1 MAQTVLL
8 ILGAYLW
15 GAIPSAYLVG
25 RYLKGIDIRDY
36 GSGNVGASNVGEHVG
51 KWPALLLGTFDFV
64 GKGTLPV
71 LLAKQMDP
79 SLAVQA
85 GAGLAAIAG
94 HNWSPYIRFTG
105 GRGVATAGG
114 VLLGLFMWQELLTE
128 VVLFWFIGRAIF
140 RETGFWALISM
151 LVLPL
156 LAYLYGRPEE
166 LIYMSFGIAVL
177 LVVKRLTANWEAPV
191 GDFGPR
197 RVLTYRLLWDRDV
210 PRKEQW
216 TARRPASVQDG

>member
-1 MAQTVLL
+1 MLQTTLL

-51 KWPALLLGTFDFV
+51 KWPALLLGTFDFL

-85 GAGLAAIAG
+85 GVGLAAIAG
-94 HNWSPYIRFTG
+94 HNWSPYIRLTG

-177 LVVKRLTANWEAPV
+177 LVVKRLTANWEAPG